1 MLDPIARLRRFN
13 RVVTREIGALDTS
26 YLGRGRPL
34 GVARV
39 LHLVKP
45 GGTDVAELRLR
56 LGLDTG
62 LLSRIL
68 RGLKNE
74 GLIHL
79 ATDPADR
86 RRRIVRLTPEGQ
98 AEWQIYD
105 QLGYAKAQ
113 AVFDR
118 AGTRQQALI
127 DAMDLIATVM
137 LQDQVEIRDA
147 DPDDPAAL
155 ACVGAYY
162 RLLMETFPD
171 FTPDMFPLPLPDATR
186 CRPPLGACLVA
197 WSDDLPVGC
206 VSLRPLGNGVAE
218 VKRLWVDPVARGQ
231 GLARRLMRSI
241 ETRAVAQGFTDL
253 RLDSHTDLAPAIAL
267 YRNDGWVEIAPY
279 TGYPANIWMAKRLRP
294 RQHFSPPQH
303 FR

>member
-13 RVVTREIGALDTS
+13 RVVTREIGALDAS

-39 LHLVKP
+39 LHLIRP
-45 GGTDVAELRLR
+45 GGTDVADLRLR

-68 RGLKNE
+68 RGLKSE

-86 RRRIVRLTPEGQ
+86 RRRIVHLTPEGR
-98 AEWQIYD
+98 AEWQVYD
-105 QLGYAKAQ
+105 QLGHAKAQ
-113 AVFDR
+113 QVFDR
-118 AGTRQQALI
+118 AGARQQDLVN
-127 DAMDLIATVM
+127 AMDLIATVM
-137 LQDQVEIRDA
+137 LQDEVEIRDG

-155 ACVGAYY
+155 ACVGSYY
-162 RLLMETFPD
+162 RMLMETFPD
-171 FTPDMFPLPLPDATR
+171 VAPDLFPLPLPDAAKY
-186 CRPPLGACLVA
+186 RPPLGACLVA

-241 ETRAVAQGFTDL
+241 ETRALALGFTEL
-253 RLDSHTDLAPAIAL
+253 MLDSHTDLAPAIAL
-267 YRNDGWVEIAPY
+267 YRRDGWGEIAPY
-279 TGYPANIWMAKRLRP
+279 TGFPANIWMAKRLTL
-294 RQHFSPPQH
+294 RQHSS
-303 FR
+303 